1 MGSKKLFVIQN
12 GTVIHTIPLKVPC
25 LVSRRHMMKTY
36 GYHVQIRQV
45 LIKLIPLDYTVES
58 HALDVSIG
66 AGWGVAPAFSAKDDI
81 VYFSNAGFNLYR
93 HIFSQNK
100 TEKVA
105 NIKDYV
111 EDAGTYYNS

>member
-1 MGSKKLFVIQN
+1 ML
-12 GTVIHTIPLKVPC
+12 
-25 LVSRRHMMKTY
+25 
-36 GYHVQIRQV
+36 
-45 LIKLIPLDYTVES
+45 
-58 HALDVSIG
+58 LDVSIG

-111 EDAGTYYNS
+111 EDAGTYYNSLGVDPVSGEVYFATLKEIGRAHV

>member
-1 MGSKKLFVIQN
+1 M
-12 GTVIHTIPLKVPC
+12 
-25 LVSRRHMMKTY
+25 LV
-36 GYHVQIRQV
+36 
-45 LIKLIPLDYTVES
+45 L
-58 HALDVSIG
+58 G

-111 EDAGTYYNS
+111 EDAGTYYNSLGVDPVNGEVYFATLKGFSEYKINDIAIFDFTKTPALQADIKNKNRFSGRSFLYGEF